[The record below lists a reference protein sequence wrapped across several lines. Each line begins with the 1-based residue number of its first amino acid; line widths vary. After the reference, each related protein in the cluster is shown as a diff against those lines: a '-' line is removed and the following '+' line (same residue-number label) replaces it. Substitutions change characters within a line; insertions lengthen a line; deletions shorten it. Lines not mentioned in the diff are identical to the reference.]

1 VLDVGQGQCIIV
13 QSEGKTFLIDCGG
26 DSDSIAADA
35 AAEMLL
41 SMGISRV
48 DGIILTHYDRDHAGG
63 ATNLL
68 TRIDAD
74 VLYLPDCLDTDGYSA
89 PLLAMENALLV
100 DSNMEITFGDTK
112 ISLITT
118 DYGFTNNESGLCV
131 LFQRHDC
138 DILVTGDRNTYG
150 EKDLLRQIELPDLE
164 VLIVGHHGSR
174 YSTGDELLATGRP
187 DIAIISVG
195 ENSYGHPTEEVLQ
208 RLREHGCEV
217 YRTDENGTVIF
228 RR

>member
-1 VLDVGQGQCIIV
+1 MCREVSAFVEIRADCLRQIPGITVNLDLKEPG
-13 QSEGKTFLIDCGG
+13 LLD
-26 DSDSIAADA
+26 DAADIAA
-35 AAEMLL
+35 ETLL
-41 SMGISRV
+41 SQGIFRLNGV
-48 DGIILTHYDRDHAGG
+48 ILSHYDRDHAGG

-131 LFQRHDC
+131 LFTVGKY
-138 DILVTGDRNTYG
+138 DIL
-150 EKDLLRQIELPDLE
+150 I
-164 VLIVGHHGSR
+164 
-174 YSTGDELLATGRP
+174 
-187 DIAIISVG
+187 
-195 ENSYGHPTEEVLQ
+195 TEESF
-208 RLREHGCEV
+208 
-217 YRTDENGTVIF
+217 F
-228 RR
+228 R